1 MNTLEMGANR
11 TTGNEQQS
19 APEAFS
25 HPCLYRL
32 KDILCLLLLEY
43 LHTLTEKNILHRA
56 ECFYSFHFI
65 TWAEYRT
72 LPLWC
77 GCHGHLGSLRIW
89 LEALQR
95 LFLNV
100 ALNLFR
106 SPVFISS
113 ETFFFFMTKSVE
125 CQENNNKLAKKKTS
139 LSFLLTFL
147 KIKINFLSLYISRA

>member
-25 HPCLYRL
+25 QPCLYCL
-32 KDILCLLLLEY
+32 KDIVCLLLLEY
-43 LHTLTEKNILHRA
+43 LHTLTEKTSFTGLSAFIP
-56 ECFYSFHFI
+56 FHFI

-113 ETFFFFMTKSVE
+113 ETFSFFMTKSVE
-125 CQENNNKLAKKKTS
+125 CQENNNNLAKKKS